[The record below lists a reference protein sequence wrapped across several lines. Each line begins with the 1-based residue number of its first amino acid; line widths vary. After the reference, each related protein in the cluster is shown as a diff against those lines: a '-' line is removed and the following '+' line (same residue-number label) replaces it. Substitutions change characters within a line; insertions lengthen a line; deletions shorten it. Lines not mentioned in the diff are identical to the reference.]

1 MEEKQ
6 FKAKKLYSI
15 YGKYSDIV
23 VYEYRGR
30 EYEVE
35 YAKDNSYCC
44 SSPWVQHRNEQSK
57 IDEVLDNPKP
67 NSGESFDFDE
77 VWKMLGWD

>member
-1 MEEKQ
+1 METKV
-6 FKAKKLYSI
+6 KRLYTI

-23 VYEYRGR
+23 FYEYRGMK
-30 EYEVE
+30 YEVE

-44 SSPWVQHRNEQSK
+44 TPPWIQHRNQQSK

-67 NSGESFDFDE
+67 SGEQIDWDE
-77 VWKMLGWD
+77 IWEMLGW